1 VIAILIFSLIIF
13 LHELGHFVAARCC
26 NITVEEFAIGMG
38 PKILSRKSKKSGTV
52 YSWRLFPIGG
62 FTAMKGENE
71 EVDDEHAFNNRPW
84 WQRLIVLLAGALT
97 NILSAFLVMAVIV
110 LSQEHFG
117 STTIHSFPPDEKGNM
132 TSSQTSGL
140 EPGDTILKV
149 GNRTIH
155 VWTELAYAIVHD
167 GIEPLDITVNRNGEV
182 KVIKN
187 VVFPTT
193 VEDGIKCGMVD
204 FKIYGMKK
212 TFGTVI
218 KETVFQSLSYVKWVY
233 EGLYDMITGRYGME
247 AVSGPVGVVSAI
259 DNTVKQ
265 EKGYSYLP
273 TLFVLISINLGV
285 VNLLPLPALDGGR
298 IVFVLV
304 EAVRR
309 KRISAEKEGL
319 VHLVGLA
326 VLVALIVFISI
337 FDIIDLFS

>member
-1 VIAILIFSLIIF
+1 
-13 LHELGHFVAARCC
+13 
-26 NITVEEFAIGMG
+26 
-38 PKILSRKSKKSGTV
+38 
-52 YSWRLFPIGG
+52 
-62 FTAMKGENE
+62 
-71 EVDDEHAFNNRPW
+71 
-84 WQRLIVLLAGALT
+84 
-97 NILSAFLVMAVIV
+97 
-110 LSQEHFG
+110 
-117 STTIHSFPPDEKGNM
+117 
-132 TSSQTSGL
+132 
-140 EPGDTILKV
+140 
-149 GNRTIH
+149 
-155 VWTELAYAIVHD
+155 
-167 GIEPLDITVNRNGEV
+167 
-182 KVIKN
+182 
-187 VVFPTT
+187 
-193 VEDGIKCGMVD
+193 MVD

>member
-1 VIAILIFSLIIF
+1 
-13 LHELGHFVAARCC
+13 
-26 NITVEEFAIGMG
+26 
-38 PKILSRKSKKSGTV
+38 
-52 YSWRLFPIGG
+52 
-62 FTAMKGENE
+62 
-71 EVDDEHAFNNRPW
+71 
-84 WQRLIVLLAGALT
+84 
-97 NILSAFLVMAVIV
+97 
-110 LSQEHFG
+110 
-117 STTIHSFPPDEKGNM
+117 
-132 TSSQTSGL
+132 
-140 EPGDTILKV
+140 
-149 GNRTIH
+149 
-155 VWTELAYAIVHD
+155 
-167 GIEPLDITVNRNGEV
+167 
-182 KVIKN
+182 
-187 VVFPTT
+187 
-193 VEDGIKCGMVD
+193 
-204 FKIYGMKK
+204 
-212 TFGTVI
+212 
-218 KETVFQSLSYVKWVY
+218 
-233 EGLYDMITGRYGME
+233 MITGRYGME